1 MAKDKKEIK
10 KDILDMFRS
19 LENEDADVLPP
30 ELLELDYFKHL
41 NWDEKSLYQDAVT
54 ELISNGLVE
63 NVKGSALNLK
73 LTDKGADLI
82 Y

>member
-10 KDILDMFRS
+10 KDILDLFRS
-19 LENEDADVLPP
+19 LENEDGDVLPP
-30 ELLELDYFKHL
+30 ELLESDYFKHL
-41 NWDEKSLYQDAVT
+41 NWDEKPLYQDAVK

-63 NVKGSALNLK
+63 NVKGAVLNLK

>member
-19 LENEDADVLPP
+19 LENEDGDVLPP
-30 ELLELDYFKHL
+30 ELLESDYFKHL
-41 NWDEKSLYQDAVT
+41 NWDEKPLYQDAVK

-63 NVKGSALNLK
+63 NVKGSAPKLK

>member
-1 MAKDKKEIK
+1 MTKDKKEIK

-19 LENEDADVLPP
+19 LENEDGDVLPP
-30 ELLELDYFKHL
+30 ELLETDYFKRL
-41 NWDEKSLYQDAVT
+41 NWDEKSIYQDAVK

-63 NVKGSALNLK
+63 NVKGSVLNLK